1 LVHLLT
7 KDKNSTYFLPLVL
20 IYGLFCF
27 ESWSISLNLLNTMLY
42 SGEQKYVFPQTLEF
56 FSFFNQN
63 TLKLFFIFGFSFVPV
78 LTFLYFDLRFLRILS
93 FFLLLFGKGLIF
105 TAFRFNHQYWVLLLV
120 LLFFSAPKSWLDDS
134 AENIKWRNLSYRCA
148 ALAAVAFYF
157 YPGFWKIFFYGKN
170 GFLFDM
176 NLASNTVA
184 YYLIS
189 HHKSS
194 MFAQVFVENYRISYW
209 LFLGVICFQLAAP
222 AVIFMEKFRFLW
234 IALLICFHVASLLL
248 LQVNFL
254 TAGFVT
260 ILVLL
265 FFPKNL
271 ELNWPLKTI

>member
-1 LVHLLT
+1 
-7 KDKNSTYFLPLVL
+7 
-20 IYGLFCF
+20 
-27 ESWSISLNLLNTMLY
+27 
-42 SGEQKYVFPQTLEF
+42 
-56 FSFFNQN
+56 
-63 TLKLFFIFGFSFVPV
+63 
-78 LTFLYFDLRFLRILS
+78 
-93 FFLLLFGKGLIF
+93 
-105 TAFRFNHQYWVLLLV
+105 
-120 LLFFSAPKSWLDDS
+120 
-134 AENIKWRNLSYRCA
+134 
-148 ALAAVAFYF
+148 
-157 YPGFWKIFFYGKN
+157 
-170 GFLFDM
+170 
-176 NLASNTVA
+176 
-184 YYLIS
+184 LIS